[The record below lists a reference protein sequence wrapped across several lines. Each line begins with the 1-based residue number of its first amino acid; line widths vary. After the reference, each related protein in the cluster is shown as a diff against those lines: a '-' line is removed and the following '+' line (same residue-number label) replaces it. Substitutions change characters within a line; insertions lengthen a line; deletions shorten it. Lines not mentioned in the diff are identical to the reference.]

1 MNLTF
6 CLLLVYRNT
15 VKNYKVL
22 LSIYHSNGIQ
32 SFIYDSL
39 SIVQSIFSSDL
50 LIILGFNGGFTIP
63 ILTFF
68 KVKFLYNPGGIE
80 EKKTRGYKLFSKVEE
95 FLKIGFNRGFYRFS
109 KFIILDNE
117 SFLNSIKNYYSK
129 CKIIEYGGVSDY
141 KFKYNSLSFEFEN
154 YDITVSRAQEDM
166 NIEMVIKSYIKL
178 ERNLVVISNWSSSK
192 YGQNLFKLYSNKY
205 KNIKL
210 MGPVYDRNKLNDYR
224 YKAEIYI
231 HSHKYCGTAPSLVE
245 AMSLGLCVFSYNT
258 QNKFTTENKILF

>member
-1 MNLTF
+1 MIISKKRITIIGTNGIPSNYGGFETLVENLVEKLSDEFDLT
-6 CLLLVYRNT
+6 VYCSSTQKYRL
-15 VKNYKVL
+15 KNYKGASL
-22 LSIYHSNGIQ
+22 KYLPFKANGIQ

-80 EKKTRGYKLFSKVEE
+80 EKNKGYKLFSKVEE

-178 ERNLVVISNWSSSK
+178 ERKSCS
-192 YGQNLFKLYSNKY
+192 YFKL
-205 KNIKL
+205 
-210 MGPVYDRNKLNDYR
+210 
-224 YKAEIYI
+224 E
-231 HSHKYCGTAPSLVE
+231 
-245 AMSLGLCVFSYNT
+245 
-258 QNKFTTENKILF
+258 